1 MCGQCFSDIKD
12 GHCWLYSNSKSN
24 CEEYPHTKKW
34 CGNGSLSR
42 KSKIEG
48 RIIHKI
54 EKIHAN
60 CKGMFGLMV
69 LLRNVASI
77 PTRQCLHSR
86 GKQRTADDGINHT
99 LLDIVTS
106 FLGLRCSCL
115 VLRQYLKCLVLRMS
129 VSTLRD
135 WLRLYRPVS
144 TTLFVRRSIVSPI
157 TLTKF
162 NPLSNVQM

>member
-1 MCGQCFSDIKD
+1 M
-12 GHCWLYSNSKSN
+12 
-24 CEEYPHTKKW
+24 
-34 CGNGSLSR
+34 SR

-69 LLRNVASI
+69 LLTTVASI
-77 PTRQCLHSR
+77 PTRQCLHLR
-86 GKQRTADDGINHT
+86 GKQRTTDDGINHN
-99 LLDIVTS
+99 LLNIDFVAS

-115 VLRQYLKCLVLRMS
+115 VFCQYLKCLVLRMP
-129 VSTLRD
+129 VSTLRE
-135 WLRLYRPVS
+135 WLRLYRPVR

-157 TLTKF
+157 TLTNF